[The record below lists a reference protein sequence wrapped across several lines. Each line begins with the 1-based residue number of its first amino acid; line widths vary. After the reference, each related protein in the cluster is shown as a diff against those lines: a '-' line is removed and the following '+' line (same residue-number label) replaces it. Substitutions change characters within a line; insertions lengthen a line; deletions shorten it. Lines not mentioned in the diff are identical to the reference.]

1 MIRVCVCVRVKVCF
15 GLGEFTCR
23 CAHVCVCMCVK
34 STVNRRFITPLPL
47 IPSGPGGCAVQ
58 SLAAVCEYVAPMFQH
73 SLWLL
78 RLLRGKTAGGSPKQL
93 SLPSLISPTSY
104 FASFLPVSVFE
115 GSWCWKKLRHPLT
128 FFTSASGCL
137 LVSWLQAIL
146 IILDKQNTQNY
157 TSEYTN
163 SLRNKLVLKQW
174 RQLFAWPFWL
184 KSFT

>member
-1 MIRVCVCVRVKVCF
+1 MSARLVVTPSDLCVCVRVKVCF

-23 CAHVCVCMCVK
+23 CALVCVCMCVK

-104 FASFLPVSVFE
+104 FASFLPLSLYLKGLGAGRNFGTLSHFLLQQVVVF
-115 GSWCWKKLRHPLT
+115 L
-128 FFTSASGCL
+128 CL
-137 LVSWLQAIL
+137 GYRL
-146 IILDKQNTQNY
+146 Y
-157 TSEYTN
+157 
-163 SLRNKLVLKQW
+163 
-174 RQLFAWPFWL
+174 
-184 KSFT
+184 